1 MFIQSQNVVS
11 SSNSISD
18 LVSSSTTSKGIFL
31 GAPKKRKAL
40 DYYNESVASDLSFV
54 DSTSFSSLVNN
65 SSGSIQQD
73 TTEILGD
80 SPNGPPFVRA
90 STIKLLDTYQRCGQK
105 VSLDI
110 MLVGFSLVAPWS
122 FKTS

>member
-18 LVSSSTTSKGIFL
+18 HLPSSSTISKGIFL

-54 DSTSFSSLVNN
+54 DSTSFTSLVNS

-110 MLVGFSLVAPWS
+110 C
-122 FKTS
+122 

>member
-11 SSNSISD
+11 SSNSNPD
-18 LVSSSTTSKGIFL
+18 LVSSSTSTTNSKGIFL

-54 DSTSFSSLVNN
+54 DSTSFGSLVNN

-73 TTEILGD
+73 TAEILGD

-105 VSLDI
+105 VSWI
-110 MLVGFSLVAPWS
+110 SVSWFI
-122 FKTS
+122 